1 MLSDDKVFAV
11 LIKLKS
17 TLLEKGLESI
27 HMHVNHGPSI
37 LSRIISILFIV
48 VGAFI
53 AAYGLEAVLIPNSV
67 SDGGITG
74 ISIML
79 STLTPLPLGLFL
91 VILNIPFIYLGYKLV
106 GKTFAIN
113 SVIGI
118 VTLSIFTS
126 LMHHIPTII
135 HDDSLL
141 VTITGGI
148 LLGIGMGLTLRNG
161 GALDGTDM
169 LAVLISRK
177 VPFST
182 GEIILVINIFIF
194 VFVGFVFGIE
204 GAISSAIA
212 YYIASKV
219 IGIIESGLEDAKS
232 VMIISNHS
240 KEIGQAIINRLG
252 RSVTYIDGVGGYKNE
267 PVEIVYCVVN
277 RMEESKLRS
286 IVRQQDPNAF
296 VTFSDIAEVR
306 GGNFKKR
313 NIH

>member
-1 MLSDDKVFAV
+1 MGERKKADV
-11 LIKLKS
+11 L
-17 TLLEKGLESI
+17 
-27 HMHVNHGPSI
+27 N
-37 LSRIISILFIV
+37 RIIRIIV
-48 VGAFI
+48 IIIGAFI
-53 AAYGLEAVLIPNSV
+53 AAYGLEAVLIPNNV

-91 VILNIPFIYLGYKLV
+91 VILNIPFIFLGYKLV

-118 VTLSIFTS
+118 IALAVATS
-126 LMHHIPTII
+126 LLHHIPTIL
-135 HDDSLL
+135 HNDSLL

-148 LLGIGMGLTLRNG
+148 LLGIGMGLALRNG

-177 VPFST
+177 TPFST
-182 GEIILVINIFIF
+182 GEIILVINLFIF
-194 VFVGFVFGIE
+194 FFVGFVFGIK

-212 YYIASKV
+212 YFIATKV
-219 IGIIESGLEDAKS
+219 IAIIETGLEDAKS
-232 VMIISNHS
+232 ITIISKHS
-240 KEIGQAIINRLG
+240 QEIGQAIIDRLG
-252 RSVTYIDGVGGYKNE
+252 RSVTYYAGRGGYANE
-267 PVEIVYCVVN
+267 PMDIIYCVIN

-286 IVRQQDPNAF
+286 IVKDIDPNAF
-296 VTFSDIAEVR
+296 MAINDVAEVK
-306 GGNFKKR
+306 GGSFKKR

>member
-1 MLSDDKVFAV
+1 M
-11 LIKLKS
+11 
-17 TLLEKGLESI
+17 EKGLDSI
-27 HMHVNHGPSI
+27 HMNEVNQMNANAMHENHEPAL
-37 LSRIISILFIV
+37 LSRITSIIFIV
-48 VGAFI
+48 IGAFI

-91 VILNIPFIYLGYKLV
+91 AILNIPFIFLGYKMV

-113 SVIGI
+113 SIIGI
-118 VTLSIFTS
+118 ATLSIATS

-135 HDDSLL
+135 NGDSLL
-141 VTITGGI
+141 VTISGGI
-148 LLGIGMGLTLRNG
+148 LLGIGMGLALRNG

-182 GEIILVINIFIF
+182 GEIILVINVFIFI
-194 VFVGFVFGIE
+194 FVGFVFGIE
-204 GAISSAIA
+204 GALSSAIA

-219 IGIIESGLEDAKS
+219 ISIIETGLEDAKS
-232 VMIISNHS
+232 VTIISKNS
-240 KEIGQAIINRLG
+240 REIGQAIINRLG
-252 RSVTYIDGVGGYKNE
+252 RSVTYINGVGGYTNE
-267 PVEIVYCVVN
+267 PVEIIYCVIN
-277 RMEESKLRS
+277 RMEESKLRY
-286 IVRQQDPNAF
+286 IVKQKDPDAF
-296 VTFSDIAEVR
+296 VTFDEIAEVR